1 MKTRLMSNRKCNIYG
16 ASIAVAIFL
25 IDLQHPLGVAS
36 AMPYI
41 ALPLLGLLARS
52 SRLVIALAI
61 LGTTLNFAG
70 LLLSSAGA
78 PFYVVLIN
86 RTMTAVLVW
95 VVAYAAIQHLSI
107 GNRLRAGLRKAA
119 FRDALTGLFN
129 RRYVFGI
136 FEKELNRYKRYGDH
150 FSLILIDADRFKRVN
165 DKHGHCGGD
174 AALKT
179 IADACTRAVRDSDIV
194 GRFGGEEFIVLLPHT
209 SASEAATVAERIRR
223 AVLNCEL
230 VWEGRRIDLSL
241 SLGVAEVGPGADTF
255 NDLLRAADQALYA
268 AKSRGRNQT
277 VVAGSSDPAPCD
289 RQEPRPRPALAARRP
304 VRSPA
309 LIPAA
314 GAIENRTDGKYA
326 RFN

>member
-25 IDLQHPLGVAS
+25 IDLQYPLGVAS

-70 LLLSSAGA
+70 LLLSPAGA

-86 RTMTAVLVW
+86 RTMTVVLVW
-95 VVAYAAIQHLSI
+95 VVAYTAVQHLSI
-107 GNRLRAGLRKAA
+107 GNRLRASLRNAA
-119 FRDALTGLFN
+119 FHDALTGLFN

-136 FEKELNRYKRYGDH
+136 FERELNRYERYADH

-165 DKHGHCGGD
+165 DEHGHCGGD
-174 AALKT
+174 AALRA
-179 IADACTRAVRDSDIV
+179 IADACTQAVRDSDIV

-223 AVLNCEL
+223 AILECEL
-230 VWEGRRIDLSL
+230 VWQGRRIRLSL

-255 NDLLRAADQALYA
+255 NKLLKAADRALYA
-268 AKSRGRNQT
+268 AKSRGRNRT
-277 VVAGSSDPAPCD
+277 VVAGQADPLPCAGQD
-289 RQEPRPRPALAARRP
+289 RTPRAAQPERRTARVPAL
-304 VRSPA
+304 V
-309 LIPAA
+309 PAA
-314 GAIENRTDGKYA
+314 IPSA
-326 RFN
+326 RQWP